1 MDRIYNRAEDKN
13 SANIIV
19 YGKAS
24 DNKAYSDAEC
34 TMQCTTSELVNA
46 FMKGCIVAIGSDSM
60 YYPVSLYP
68 QGQPERH
75 RCTGTGIAGVPRR
88 FGRSDRFES
97 DELERMCSCP

>member
-24 DNKAYSDAEC
+24 DTKAYSDEAC
-34 TMQCTTSELVNA
+34 TKQCTTSELKNA

-60 YYPVSLYP
+60 YYPASLSIASKVATLTYAKAGSTAGSAATATLVSV
-68 QGQPERH
+68 
-75 RCTGTGIAGVPRR
+75 A
-88 FGRSDRFES
+88 D
-97 DELERMCSCP
+97 

>member
-24 DNKAYSDAEC
+24 DTKAYSDEAC
-34 TMQCTTSELVNA
+34 TMQCTTSELKNA

-60 YYPVSLYP
+60 YYPVSLS
-68 QGQPERH
+68 
-75 RCTGTGIAGVPRR
+75 IASKVATLTYAKAGSSSGSAATATLV
-88 FGRSDRFES
+88 SVAD
-97 DELERMCSCP
+97 